1 MVFEEPPAPAARVE
15 LGRTAPPAR
24 RLHDTGFEG
33 CQRSAKSAHTQ
44 RTHRICV
51 PGGLT
56 GVPLGLGTSESDW
69 VGISVNAV
77 AGAACNGA
85 DHRYK
90 MKEEDSDIQN
100 AGRRGRK

>member
-1 MVFEEPPAPAARVE
+1 MVFEDPPAPAARVE
-15 LGRTAPPAR
+15 LGRTTAPAR
-24 RLHDTGFEG
+24 RLHDTGSEG
-33 CQRSAKSAHTQ
+33 CQRSAKSAHMQ

-51 PGGLT
+51 PAGLT
-56 GVPLGLGTSESDW
+56 GVPFCLAGTSESDW
-69 VGISVNAV
+69 VDISVNAV

-100 AGRRGRK
+100 AGRRG